1 MKISRREFVKTSA
14 VMIGTLTVGVLP
26 ATVLANVNVE
36 CPSCGSVNVDTD
48 RKYCYSCG
56 VNLST
61 CSKEISCCD
70 KKNCKSNI
78 SCHKIPF
85 PNHRYVRGSRK
96 PDISLSMVRF

>member
-1 MKISRREFVKTSA
+1 MKFSRREFVKTSA
-14 VMIGTLTVGVLP
+14 IIAGTLSLGVLP
-26 ATVLANVNVE
+26 KRVMAAMNGE
-36 CPSCGSVNVDTD
+36 CPNCGSVNVDTD

-56 VNLST
+56 INLST
-61 CSKEISCCD
+61 CNKEISCCN
-70 KKNCKSNI
+70 KKNCKNNI